1 MEEEKN
7 LKKNQPLN
15 LWVERGITIIFF
27 FENIVQKIKLKS
39 YSKLRYNNQKLYI
52 YIYIFFYLF
61 YFIYLFFLLG
71 IIF

>member
-27 FENIVQKIKLKS
+27 FENILQKNS
-39 YSKLRYNNQKLYI
+39 
-52 YIYIFFYLF
+52 
-61 YFIYLFFLLG
+61 
-71 IIF
+71 